1 MFNGLINV
9 APLALKTDGQM
20 TNNNLLLGRLAEVD
34 TNHRSWKFT
43 PMT

>member
-20 TNNNLLLGRLAEVD
+20 TNNNLLLGRLAES
-34 TNHRSWKFT
+34 TPNRSWKFT